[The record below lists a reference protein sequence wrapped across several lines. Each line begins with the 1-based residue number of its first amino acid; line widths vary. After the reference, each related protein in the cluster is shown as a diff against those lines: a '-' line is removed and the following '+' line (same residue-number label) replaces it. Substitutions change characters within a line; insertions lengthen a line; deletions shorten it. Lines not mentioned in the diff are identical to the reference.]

1 MSQAELC
8 GLAMHLQYR
17 VPCPTSNALSSR
29 FCSRSWFP
37 LVKKSSDVTLG
48 SWGCS
53 CRALSMASKAW
64 GGVGGSS
71 VRKAHEGSCVLAQ
84 AGVPPGPEHD
94 LPNRRHCLPL
104 ISSWTL
110 GWRLCDMAWMGEL
123 IRSSTGPPCSPLGL
137 LRVSCGNHSPH
148 TGYTGTW
155 L

>member
-37 LVKKSSDVTLG
+37 LVKNSSDVTLG

-71 VRKAHEGSCVLAQ
+71 VRKAHEGSCVLWHRLGFLLAQ
-84 AGVPPGPEHD
+84 SMTFRTEGIAF
-94 LPNRRHCLPL
+94 L
-104 ISSWTL
+104 
-110 GWRLCDMAWMGEL
+110 
-123 IRSSTGPPCSPLGL
+123 
-137 LRVSCGNHSPH
+137 
-148 TGYTGTW
+148 
-155 L
+155 